1 MRDSA
6 LSFFSPPCVVRAW
19 TDFLALH
26 AIIDY
31 NAINDCMQEENM
43 ASLTIR
49 NLDNNVKAQLR
60 QRAARHG
67 RSMEAEAR
75 TILSQTLNAP
85 VIEQN
90 LATAIHRRFESLDPE
105 SLPIPPRQAVRN
117 PPEFGE

>member
-1 MRDSA
+1 
-6 LSFFSPPCVVRAW
+6 
-19 TDFLALH
+19 
-26 AIIDY
+26 
-31 NAINDCMQEENM
+31 M

-49 NLDNNVKAQLR
+49 NLDNNLKSQLR

-85 VIEQN
+85 NGEQN
-90 LATAIHRRFESLDPE
+90 LAVAIHSRFESLKID
-105 SLPIPPRQAVRN
+105 SLPIPQRQPVRT

>member
-1 MRDSA
+1 
-6 LSFFSPPCVVRAW
+6 
-19 TDFLALH
+19 
-26 AIIDY
+26 
-31 NAINDCMQEENM
+31 M

-49 NLDNNVKAQLR
+49 NLDNNLKAQLR

-75 TILSQTLNAP
+75 TILAQSLNP
-85 VIEQN
+85 PRIEQN
-90 LATAIHRRFESLDPE
+90 FADAIHSRFASLSVE